1 MSHREQ
7 RDYHGKFPRRYFLR
21 GLGASIALPAFAS
34 LTGSKLFAAQEAPNL
49 ATTASGAPLRT
60 AFVYF
65 PNGSIPAAW
74 WPTETGT
81 NFALTGT
88 LEPLSKLKNQLQV
101 FGGLDQVNAE
111 AGPDGAGDHAR
122 ANSVFLS
129 GVRLLKSSTDIH
141 AGMSID
147 QAIASRV
154 GDQTM
159 LPSLELSSDTERPSG
174 NCDSGYACAYQHN
187 VSWKSPTTPMPP
199 ERNPRLVFE
208 RLFGAGS
215 PGERAA
221 NLARRRAGQRSIL
234 DFVMEDARRMEGRL
248 ASADRDKLDQYL
260 SGVREI
266 EERLQRAE
274 RFVNVKDPG
283 IEAPVGVSHDH
294 AEYVGITYDM
304 MLLAFQA
311 DLTRVA
317 TMMLA
322 HDGSNR
328 SFDHI
333 GIFEGHHDL
342 SHHRNDEERIKKLTQ
357 IDRWYV
363 EQFAKFLERL
373 QSTPDVDGKSLL
385 DNSMIVYGSGNA
397 DGNRHT
403 HTNLPIILAGGGG
416 GTLTPGRHVNHGST
430 PLCDLFLGLADRMGV
445 TGLERFGDS
454 TGRLKDV

>member
-1 MSHREQ
+1 MSHREHRNQ
-7 RDYHGKFPRRYFLR
+7 RGGFPRRHFLR

-34 LTGSKLFAAQEAPNL
+34 LTGTKLFAAEQAASL
-49 ATTASGAPLRT
+49 AVTASGAPLRT

-65 PNGSIPAAW
+65 PNGSIPTSW
-74 WPTETGT
+74 WPSQAGT
-81 NFALTGT
+81 DFTLTGT
-88 LEPLSKLKNQLQV
+88 LEPLQKLSNQLQV
-101 FGGLDQVNAE
+101 LGGLDQVNAE
-111 AGPDGAGDHAR
+111 PGKDGAGDHAR
-122 ANSVFLS
+122 ANSVFLT
-129 GVRLLKSSTDIH
+129 GVRLRKSSTEVH
-141 AGMSID
+141 AGISID
-147 QAIASRV
+147 QEIANQV
-154 GDQTM
+154 GASTM
-159 LPSLELSSDTERPSG
+159 LPSLELSSDTDRPSG

-187 VSWKSPTTPMPP
+187 VSWKTATTPMPP

-221 NLARRRAGQRSIL
+221 NLARRRTGQRSIL
-234 DFVMEDARRMEGRL
+234 DFVMEDARQMEGRL
-248 ASADRDKLDQYL
+248 ASQDRDKLDQYL
-260 SGVREI
+260 TGVREI

-274 RFVNVKDPG
+274 RFANAKDPG
-283 IEAPVGVSHDH
+283 VEAPIGITQDH
-294 AEYVGITYDM
+294 AEYVGITFDM
-304 MLLAFQA
+304 MLLAFQS
-311 DLTRVA
+311 DLTRVS

-342 SHHRNDEERIKKLTQ
+342 SHHRNDAERIKKIAQ

-373 QSTPDVDGKSLL
+373 QNTPDVDGKSLL

-397 DGNRHT
+397 DANRHT
-403 HTNLPIILAGGGG
+403 HSNLPIILAGGGG
-416 GTLTPGRHVNHGST
+416 GALTPGRHVNHGSK
-430 PLCDLFLGLADRMGV
+430 PLCDLFLSLADRMGA
-445 TGLERFGDS
+445 TNLEHFGDS